1 MTVARKK
8 KGDDQRLG
16 SLPLFLSL
24 FLLLLAFFIFLN
36 SISSLEVGKSDRVL
50 ASIRASFPG
59 FGEGGDGPGL
69 LGDDA
74 VGPVDESV
82 AARLNEAFAFAFP
95 KLRLNILNEADRI
108 LVDVPLER
116 LFVPGSSDPR
126 VTLQVLSRRLAKV
139 LADPSPKQRLETQI
153 LFGHGGVAGQ
163 LAEDRQVL
171 ERATVVIENILAAG
185 SPRRLTSVGV
195 EPGHVGYLRFR
206 FRAVAGA
213 DNPGA
218 AGRRG

>member
-1 MTVARKK
+1 MTVAREL

-36 SISSLEVGKSDRVL
+36 SMSSFETGKSDRVI

-59 FGEGGDGPGL
+59 FGAGGEGPGML
-69 LGDDA
+69 DGDDIGS
-74 VGPVDESV
+74 VEESV
-82 AARLNEAFAFAFP
+82 SARLNEAFAFAFP
-95 KLRLNILNEADRI
+95 KLPLNILDEGEQI

-116 LFVPGSSDPR
+116 LFVQASSEPR

-139 LADPSPKQRLETQI
+139 LADPSPNQRLETQI
-153 LFGHGGVAGQ
+153 LFGHDAAADR
-163 LAEDRQVL
+163 LATDRQIL
-171 ERATVVIENILAAG
+171 QRATIVIEGMIAAG
-185 SPRRLTSVGV
+185 SPRRLTSVGL

-206 FRAVAGA
+206 FRAVGRAG
-213 DNPGA
+213 GSGITE
-218 AGRRG
+218 GRQ